1 MSGDLL
7 RRLLRRA
14 VVLTAT
20 IAVIGIAVGT
30 VKVAADWRAAS
41 APLDVAPVAMDTINA
56 QLVAETDRAGVLS
69 DQVGSAADQIATLKA
84 ALLEAGDHINT
95 DAQTAAQLK
104 EQLAVATSK
113 LETLQGQLKAAQSRL
128 AELNKAAAR
137 QAAAN
142 AAAPAAAPA
151 GGSGGGE
158 HDDD

>member
-14 VVLTAT
+14 VVLAAT
-20 IAVIGIAVGT
+20 IAVIGIAIGT
-30 VKVAADWRAAS
+30 VKVAADWRAES

-56 QLVAETDRAGVLS
+56 QLVAETDRAGLLS
-69 DQVGSAADQIATLKA
+69 DQVGSAADQIASLKA
-84 ALLEAGDHINT
+84 ALTEAGDHITT
-95 DAQTAAQLK
+95 DAQTAATLRD
-104 EQLAVATSK
+104 QLAAATSK
-113 LETLQGQLKAAQSRL
+113 LQTLQGQLKAAQTRL

-142 AAAPAAAPA
+142 AAPAPATS
-151 GGSGGGE
+151 GGSRGGE